1 MDEIINKWPLIQEI
15 LLYVIG
21 FNAALAGLK
30 AGLDKIKD
38 ATQSSLDNKTAEFLG
53 KVVGWVTKIIDIIG
67 FNPKHK

>member
-1 MDEIINKWPLIQEI
+1 MDEILAKWPLIQEI

-21 FNAALAGLK
+21 FNAALAGIK

-38 ATQSSLDNKTAEFLG
+38 KTASKVDNQTADFLG
-53 KVVGWVTKIIDIIG
+53 KVIGWASKIIDIIG